1 MILLVTYTNYCCWRP
16 VLCFCLQ
23 LHLLLHLEELQQE
36 TDVRAYDIEGA
47 TLSTGGNGKLLGLLV
62 PGLAEARPSVMRGDA
77 LYVSEQGSSSQ
88 EYQGFVWQVQ
98 KEQVWMDSIRLTSV
112 C

>member
-1 MILLVTYTNYCCWRP
+1 V
-16 VLCFCLQ
+16 Q

-47 TLSTGGNGKLLGLLV
+47 TLTPGGNGKLLGLLV
-62 PGLAEARPSVMRGDA
+62 PGLAEARLSVMRGDA

-98 KEQVWMDSIRLTSV
+98 KEQVRLELILSTGTTVS
-112 C
+112 